1 MSQDFINVILG
12 SFGALLGFL
21 GKSLWDA
28 VKDLQTAD
36 KALADKVNAIEVLVA
51 GKYVTR
57 DELTHLFDGMVKQ
70 LDRIESKL
78 ESKADK

>member
-1 MSQDFINVILG
+1 MSQDFINIVLG

-28 VKDLQTAD
+28 VKDLQAAD
-36 KALADKVNAIEVLVA
+36 KALTEKVNAIEVLVA

-57 DELTHLFDGMVKQ
+57 DELTNIFDKVTKQ
-70 LDRIESKL
+70 LDRIEDKL
-78 ESKADK
+78 EGKADK